1 MPHAMAQYHSAING
15 WWMNQ
20 YLPYVLENASN
31 NLMSEYLAI
40 ERNQICYAH
49 D

>member
-1 MPHAMAQYHSAING
+1 MVQYI
-15 WWMNQ
+15 
-20 YLPYVLENASN
+20 PYVLENASN
-31 NLMSEYLAI
+31 NLMSKYLAI